1 MEEQNKGI
9 RVGKIHRKMEDTDL
23 NEINSRT
30 SYKKYYADKSISKS
44 QQGSEEII
52 NDNLSEKANSIH
64 TSYKYHKKN
73 NGNNSIS
80 SGCSCNHKNENNQY
94 NNQYT
99 DEESVSISEN
109 DNLICP
115 NCINNTLIEEKQK
128 RNDKDKEYKNS
139 NGYFQDYNKNYEKD
153 LIDERRRKREYNT
166 NEAIKNLAKINA
178 DLSSK
183 DRLIQ
188 ENENSRNPF
197 EGGNDYKYQRFQD
210 NYNRKQKLI
219 DDNIDKYFPN
229 KGFEKPEIDS
239 YYDNYVYNNKNNYIN
254 KDGGNKNG
262 IKSDNYEKDK
272 KKEEYIKSLEDQINY
287 KNELKR
293 KEREAEKKREQEQYE
308 NNQREMKKE
317 QEEKFLKEQK
327 QKKELLEANME
338 LINQK
343 NKQKMKE
350 MEDKLKYREYYDR
363 ENEEYQKELAKKQLE
378 KEKMRNEIYNENR
391 SEYENKKRFKDQERQ
406 KDNNINQD
414 KLDMDEQNKS
424 KVKERMG
431 RCCRCQ
437 RVFPRKMLTINRYF
451 YKENRK

>member
-1 MEEQNKGI
+1 MEEQYQGI
-9 RVGKIHRKMEDTDL
+9 RVGKIHRKMDDADL

-44 QQGSEEII
+44 QQASEDI

-94 NNQYT
+94 N
-99 DEESVSISEN
+99 DDDSVSMSEN

-115 NCINNTLIEEKQK
+115 NCINNVLIEEKQK
-128 RNDKDKEYKNS
+128 RNEKDKENNNS

-153 LIDERRRKREYNT
+153 LIDERRRQREYNT

-178 DLSSK
+178 DLNSK

-210 NYNRKQKLI
+210 NYNRKQKMI

-229 KGFEKPEIDS
+229 KGIENPNIDS
-239 YYDNYVYNNKNNYIN
+239 YYDNYVYNNNNKNNNIN
-254 KDGGNKNG
+254 KDSGYKNG
-262 IKSDNYEKDK
+262 INGDNYEKDK

-287 KNELKR
+287 KNELKK
-293 KEREAEKKREQEQYE
+293 KEREAEKRREQEQYE
-308 NNQREMKKE
+308 NMQREIKRE

-350 MEDKLKYREYYDR
+350 LEDKQKYREYYDR

-378 KEKMRNEIYNENR
+378 KEKMRNEMYNENR
-391 SEYENKKRFKDQERQ
+391 SEYENKKRFKEQERNND
-406 KDNNINQD
+406 DNNNNQD
-414 KLDMDEQNKS
+414 KIDFNCQNKCN
-424 KVKERMG
+424 VKERMG

>member
-1 MEEQNKGI
+1 MEEQYQGI
-9 RVGKIHRKMEDTDL
+9 RVGKIHRKMDDADL

-44 QQGSEEII
+44 QQASEDI

-94 NNQYT
+94 N
-99 DEESVSISEN
+99 DDDSVSMSEN

-115 NCINNTLIEEKQK
+115 NCINNVLIEEKQK
-128 RNDKDKEYKNS
+128 RNEKDKENNNS

-178 DLSSK
+178 DLNSK

-210 NYNRKQKLI
+210 NYNRKQKMI

-229 KGFEKPEIDS
+229 KGIENPNIDS
-239 YYDNYVYNNKNNYIN
+239 YYDNYVYNNNNKNNNIN
-254 KDGGNKNG
+254 KDSGYKNG
-262 IKSDNYEKDK
+262 INGDNYEKDK

-287 KNELKR
+287 KNELKK
-293 KEREAEKKREQEQYE
+293 KEREAEKRREQEQYE
-308 NNQREMKKE
+308 NMQREIKRE

-350 MEDKLKYREYYDR
+350 LEDKQKYREYYDR

-378 KEKMRNEIYNENR
+378 KEKMRNEMYNENR
-391 SEYENKKRFKDQERQ
+391 SEYENKKRFKEQERNND
-406 KDNNINQD
+406 DNNNNQD
-414 KLDMDEQNKS
+414 KIDFNCQNKCN
-424 KVKERMG
+424 VKERMG

>member
-1 MEEQNKGI
+1 MEEQSRGM
-9 RVGKIHRKMEDTDL
+9 RVGKIHRKMEDADL

-44 QQGSEEII
+44 QQGPEEII
-52 NDNLSEKANSIH
+52 NDNLSDKANSIH

-73 NGNNSIS
+73 NGNNSMS
-80 SGCSCNHKNENNQY
+80 SGCSCNHKNENNHY
-94 NNQYT
+94 N
-99 DEESVSISEN
+99 DEESVSLSEN

-115 NCINNTLIEEKQK
+115 NCINNVLIEEKQK
-128 RNDKDKEYKNS
+128 RNDKDKEYNNS
-139 NGYFQDYNKNYEKD
+139 NGDFQDYNKNYEKD
-153 LIDERRRKREYNT
+153 LIDERRRQREHNT

-197 EGGNDYKYQRFQD
+197 EGGNDYQYQRFQD
-210 NYNRKQKLI
+210 KYNRKQKMI

-229 KGFEKPEIDS
+229 KGYEKPGIDS
-239 YYDNYVYNNKNNYIN
+239 YYDNYIYNNKNNNNIN
-254 KDGGNKNG
+254 KDGGYKNG
-262 IKSDNYEKDK
+262 INGDNYEKDK

-308 NNQREMKKE
+308 NMQRQIKRE

-338 LINQK
+338 LINEK

-363 ENEEYQKELAKKQLE
+363 ENEEYQKELANKQLE
-378 KEKMRNEIYNENR
+378 KEKMRNDMYNENR
-391 SEYENKKRFKDQERQ
+391 SEFENKRRLKEQERYN
-406 KDNNINQD
+406 DNNNNINED
-414 KLDMDEQNKS
+414 DLDNKNKS
-424 KVKERMG
+424 RVKERMG

-451 YKENRK
+451 YKDNRK